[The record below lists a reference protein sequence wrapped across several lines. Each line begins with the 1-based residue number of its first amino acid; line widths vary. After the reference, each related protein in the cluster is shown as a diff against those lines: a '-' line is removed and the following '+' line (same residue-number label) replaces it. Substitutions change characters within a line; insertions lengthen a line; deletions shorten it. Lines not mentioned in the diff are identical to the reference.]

1 MTKYKYYI
9 FKEANNA
16 LVRFRDG
23 KPYDAEILLD
33 GHWEERNFLRQW
45 NDVGYW
51 FDEITEE
58 ESKELIAKA

>member
-16 LVRFRDG
+16 LVRFIDG
-23 KPYDAEILLD
+23 NPYDAEILLD
-33 GHWEERNFLRQW
+33 WHWKKRNFLRQW

-58 ESKELIAKA
+58 EAKELIEKA